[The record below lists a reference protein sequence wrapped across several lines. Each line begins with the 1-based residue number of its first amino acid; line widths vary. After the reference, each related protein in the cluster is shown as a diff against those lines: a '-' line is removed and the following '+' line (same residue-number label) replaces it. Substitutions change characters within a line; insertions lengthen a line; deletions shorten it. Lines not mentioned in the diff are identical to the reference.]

1 MMMRKAF
8 YFPGQGSQY
17 VGMGKTL
24 CENSKIASDVF
35 AEASDALSLD
45 LKKLCF
51 EGDQA
56 NLTLTHNAQPAILTT
71 SVAMFRVLMDRHMIK
86 PDLMAGHSL
95 GEITA
100 LTCAGAIDFADA
112 VRIVRKRGELM
123 QEAIAPEAG
132 CMVSVLMRDVEK
144 LEHICHS
151 VTQSNEVVSIS
162 NYNSRTQTVISGHR
176 TSVDQVVNVLNE
188 EGIKS
193 VYLNVSAPFHCSIMQ
208 PVATLF
214 EEELNKYRFNNFT
227 IPVLSNVTAKPYLGS
242 EDIIPNLTAQ
252 IYTPVRWVDC
262 MLYAKKYMIK
272 YGVEVGP
279 GHVLKKLMNNI
290 FGDTPVFAYDHIDD
304 IEKLEKYIQDTAI
317 PFLSRCLGIFA
328 ATRNKHWDSEQY
340 QRGVIEP
347 YNKLSALQSE
357 IEKEGRAATEE
368 EMQQAI
374 TMLLMMF
381 KTKQTSREE
390 QIERLKELFRD
401 SNTETMFEH
410 FDYNAI

>member
-1 MMMRKAF
+1 MIRKAF
-8 YFPGQGSQY
+8 YFPGQGPQY
-17 VGMGKTL
+17 IGMGKQL

-35 AEASDALSLD
+35 EEASDALSLD

-51 EGDQA
+51 ESDPA
-56 NLTLTHNAQPAILTT
+56 NLTLTYNAQPAILTT
-71 SVAMFRVLMDRHMIK
+71 SVAMFRVLMDKQMIK

-100 LTCAGAIDFADA
+100 LTCAGAINFADA
-112 VRIVRKRGELM
+112 VKIVRKRGELM
-123 QEAIAPEAG
+123 QEAITPEAG

-144 LEHICHS
+144 LEDICQS
-151 VTQSNEVVSIS
+151 VTKSNEVVSIS
-162 NYNSRTQTVISGHR
+162 NFNSRTQTVISGHR
-176 TSVDQVVNVLNE
+176 NSVDHVVSMLNE
-188 EGIKS
+188 EGVKS

-214 EEELNKYRFNNFT
+214 EEELSKYRFADFT
-227 IPVLSNVTAKPYLGS
+227 IPVLSNVTAEPYHGS

-252 IYTPVRWVDC
+252 IHRPVRWVDC
-262 MLYAKKYMIK
+262 MLYAKKYMIQ

-279 GHVLKKLMNNI
+279 GHVLKNLMNNI
-290 FGDTPVFAYDHIDD
+290 FGDTPIFAYDHNDD
-304 IEKLEKYIQDTAI
+304 IERLEKHIINTST
-317 PFLSRCLGIFA
+317 PFLSRSLGIIA
-328 ATRNKHWDSEQY
+328 ATRNNNWDSEQY

-357 IEKEGRAATEE
+357 IQKEGRTATED
-368 EMQQAI
+368 EMKLAI

-390 QIERLKELFRD
+390 QIARLKELFRD
-401 SNTETMFEH
+401 SNTETIFEH
-410 FDYNAI
+410 FDYNEI